1 MCGSKIQRFL
11 QERNIFS
18 TSLDAG
24 RTAGHRTSQFAW
36 CCGGGVFG
44 VSVEMHMMAKTPI
57 DPSLESNRCDCRVL
71 NFAIWFRT
79 KCAFD
84 GFLLSHVSGCATWQA
99 RKLLLLQRPLPVTF
113 ARMPGRGVRW
123 NENSVCKL
131 PWTILRGGQWVL
143 DPCAVEES
151 LGASVSLCFLDGR
164 WLVFHQAPIL
174 GQMLVLKSS
183 RYSRFKL

>member
-1 MCGSKIQRFL
+1 MCGSKFQQFL
-11 QERNIFS
+11 QNEMFFRHHLMQAERLAIAPPNAPDVVAEV
-18 TSLDAG
+18 L
-24 RTAGHRTSQFAW
+24 
-36 CCGGGVFG
+36 
-44 VSVEMHMMAKTPI
+44 VEMHMMAKTPI

-71 NFAIWFRT
+71 NFVKWFRSIWA
-79 KCAFD
+79 CH
-84 GFLLSHVSGCATWQA
+84 GFLHSHVSGCATWQA

-123 NENSVCKL
+123 NENSVWKM

-174 GQMLVLKSS
+174 GLML
-183 RYSRFKL
+183 FFEIF